1 MSNYYLLSKYD
12 ASLVVAIVE
21 PSLILVTLLVGKIF
35 FNETVTLLQ
44 VIGVM
49 VIALGLFIV
58 LLSR

>member
-21 PSLILVTLLVGKIF
+21 PSLILVTLLLGKIF

-49 VIALGLFIV
+49 VIALGLLIV

>member
-49 VIALGLFIV
+49 VIALGLLIV